1 MIQTPSNPES
11 GRSYLTE
18 CIHTRIVICPLN
30 LKIDFEKNFEDFFFA
45 RN

>member
-1 MIQTPSNPES
+1 MIQTPSNTEP
-11 GRSYLTE
+11 GTSYLVKCT
-18 CIHTRIVICPLN
+18 HTRIIICPLN